1 MLQCVCSHMM
11 KLTNY
16 YCLEENRTIDLLGIQ
31 PILEKEFLNGER
43 SMNQLV
49 FKNKCIIIRDE
60 ICHFF
65 ERGLQKNVLVINKHL
80 NISLFLHFQNH
91 LLETKYV
98 FY

>member
-1 MLQCVCSHMM
+1 
-11 KLTNY
+11 
-16 YCLEENRTIDLLGIQ
+16 
-31 PILEKEFLNGER
+31 
-43 SMNQLV
+43 MNQLV
-49 FKNKCIIIRDE
+49 FKNKYIIITDE

-98 FY
+98 FYSYELNNDNNLYIDVQGCRCWKGIEVGYCRWFAYLAWLRVSL